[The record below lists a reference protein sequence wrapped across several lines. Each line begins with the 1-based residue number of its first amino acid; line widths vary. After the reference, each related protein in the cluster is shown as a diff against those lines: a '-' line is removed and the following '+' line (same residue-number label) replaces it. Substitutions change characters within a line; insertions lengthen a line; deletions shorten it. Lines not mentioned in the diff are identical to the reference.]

1 MPKGSHHASHQNTL
15 DSAPR
20 PVDPDPTH
28 LAQTGKPATQ
38 RFVQTARHGAVVYP
52 GKGAGQ
58 TQSGLPSAGNAGFAT
73 AVAAASLGLKA
84 CIVVPHT
91 TPETTRARIR
101 KTGAEV
107 IVHGKVWDDANQKA
121 MELAQGARTEYVPAF
136 DHPVLWEGHSSII
149 DEILEDCPQV
159 DTLVTSVGGGGLLA
173 GILTGLIRHGRMDCR
188 IVACET
194 QGAASFS
201 AALAAGHPVR
211 LPRIDTVATSLGAAQ
226 VAAWPV
232 QHIHDFAHQCVVLS
246 DDEAIMGV
254 VRYANDLRQLVEP
267 ACGVSLAIGY
277 LDHPAIADARDV
289 VIVVCGG
296 VNISAQKVAGWARLS
311 TVSEK

>member
-1 MPKGSHHASHQNTL
+1 MLHIRTPLILHPGLSTPTRRIWLKLENLQPSGSFKLRGMGLLCTQAK
-15 DSAPR
+15 
-20 PVDPDPTH
+20 
-28 LAQTGKPATQ
+28 AQGK
-38 RFVQTARHGAVVYP
+38 RKVVC
-52 GKGAGQ
+52 
-58 TQSGLPSAGNAGFAT
+58 PSAGNAGFAT

-311 TVSEK
+311 TASEK

>member
-1 MPKGSHHASHQNTL
+1 MLHIRTPLILHPGLSTPARRIWLKLENLQPSGSFKLRGMGLLCSQAK
-15 DSAPR
+15 
-20 PVDPDPTH
+20 
-28 LAQTGKPATQ
+28 AQGK
-38 RFVQTARHGAVVYP
+38 RKVVCP
-52 GKGAGQ
+52 
-58 TQSGLPSAGNAGFAT
+58 SGGNAGFAT

-107 IVHGKVWDDANQKA
+107 IVHGKVWDEANLRAK
-121 MELAQGARTEYVPAF
+121 ELAQGADTEYVSAF
-136 DHPVLWEGHSSII
+136 DHPVLWEGHSTMV

-159 DTLVTSVGGGGLLA
+159 DAVVTSVGGGGLLA
-173 GILTGLIRHGRMDCR
+173 GILTGLIRHDRMDCR
-188 IVACET
+188 IIACET
-194 QGAASFS
+194 QGAASF
-201 AALAAGHPVR
+201 AAAVAAGHPVR

-232 QHIHDFAHQCVVLS
+232 QHVLDFPHECVVLS

-277 LDHPAIADARDV
+277 LDHPAIAEAHDV

-296 VNISAQKVAGWARLS
+296 VSISAQLVAGWARLS
-311 TVSEK
+311 TSAEAR